1 MPPVTSSSS
10 KPQQIQTEW
19 GTWQS
24 SGQERCGLTYLFYIY
39 IYIYVCMY
47 MYDRYIHRGRKI
59 SGCQGWGRN
68 GSMIATGNRV
78 SFGSDENILELDTL
92 DGCTIL

>member
-1 MPPVTSSSS
+1 MYIS
-10 KPQQIQTEW
+10 EW
-19 GTWQS
+19 KKSVWKGYILSDSNYMTFWK
-24 SGQERCGLTYLFYIY
+24 GQNNEEIK
-39 IYIYVCMY
+39 
-47 MYDRYIHRGRKI
+47 KI

-92 DGCTIL
+92 DGCTILWIY